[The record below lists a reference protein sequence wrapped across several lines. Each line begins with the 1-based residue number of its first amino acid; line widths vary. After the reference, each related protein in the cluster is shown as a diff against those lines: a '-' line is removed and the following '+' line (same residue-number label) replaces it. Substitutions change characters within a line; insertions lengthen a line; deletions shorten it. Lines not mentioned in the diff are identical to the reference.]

1 VVDGAAGDF
10 DVLANCDL
18 TGKLSMDAR
27 LHDAPPPRVGGRGR
41 PRKRGDVR
49 RSPVRLP
56 AGTHRRLEGV
66 AAGRP
71 IMLARFQDPCRR
83 QEPRPALRRR
93 ILNLKEQSMT
103 RTLASPVL
111 VLLAAAQAQAA
122 CCYFSA
128 KEKDVNQPAQ
138 KAFITWDPVEKIE
151 TFTVQPKFEGN
162 ALDFGMVIPTPSRP
176 KLDEM
181 PKDFFKALAVYTI
194 LKNRV
199 NPFQQFLRLAG
210 SVRRENEGA
219 VRPTNQPPRTVVVLE
234 QGVVG
239 SLDYKIIKAEDA
251 NDLFDWLKENKY
263 NYSGD
268 AETLNFYVKK
278 KWLFTTMKIDT
289 MQMKKNADGSF
300 AGEVT
305 PTRFRFASDKLVY
318 PLKITAI
325 SVKDTTE
332 ALFYVQA
339 PYKVDLPGDMTY
351 QYQWLPLISQA
362 QGCSGYEFGGK
373 KEFLTALGNQAQT
386 VMQRG
391 QQLGFGFQAGQR
403 PMPGND
409 GRIATTLEWAKKL
422 TPDDIQVLVGT
433 KPYTEAVPNFETLA
447 GLDKVDRNDAKAVE
461 AAQKK
466 RQSLYEQAEKS
477 HPHGYLVR
485 EAPAA
490 DIANLKILVGHLQQ
504 GQVLTKF
511 RKVFTKGEMTDD
523 LEIVPAKVGDVTDK
537 SEYEEI
543 LPTSPP

>member
-1 VVDGAAGDF
+1 VYSAEGKVSSTIARHDKATPSGRRPGNSNSLSGTA
-10 DVLANCDL
+10 DL
-18 TGKLSMDAR
+18 
-27 LHDAPPPRVGGRGR
+27 
-41 PRKRGDVR
+41 
-49 RSPVRLP
+49 
-56 AGTHRRLEGV
+56 
-66 AAGRP
+66 
-71 IMLARFQDPCRR
+71 
-83 QEPRPALRRR
+83 LRRR
-93 ILNLKEQSMT
+93 IMNFKELSMT

-111 VLLAAAQAQAA
+111 VLLAAAQAHAA

-194 LKNRV
+194 LKKREVPWNRFA
-199 NPFQQFLRLAG
+199 PQKEGKALADF
-210 SVRRENEGA
+210 SNKSA
-219 VRPTNQPPRTVVVLE
+219 DPTRKVVVLE

-263 NYSGD
+263 NYAGD

-339 PYKVDLPGDMTY
+339 PDKVDLPGDMTY

-386 VMQRG
+386 VMQKG
-391 QQLGFGFQAGQR
+391 QALGFGFQAGQR
-403 PMPGND
+403 PMPGRD

-433 KPYTEAVPNFETLA
+433 KPYSESVPNFEMLA
-447 GLDKVDRNDAKAVE
+447 GLDKVDRNDAKALE

-466 RQSLYEQAEKS
+466 YQSLYEQTEKT
-477 HPHGYLVR
+477 HPHGFLVR

-523 LEIVPAKVGDVTDK
+523 LEIIPAKVGDVSDK

>member
-1 VVDGAAGDF
+1 
-10 DVLANCDL
+10 
-18 TGKLSMDAR
+18 M
-27 LHDAPPPRVGGRGR
+27 
-41 PRKRGDVR
+41 
-49 RSPVRLP
+49 
-56 AGTHRRLEGV
+56 
-66 AAGRP
+66 
-71 IMLARFQDPCRR
+71 I
-83 QEPRPALRRR
+83 
-93 ILNLKEQSMT
+93 

-111 VLLAAAQAQAA
+111 VLLAAAQAHAA

-210 SVRRENEGA
+210 AAQQEGA
-219 VRPTNQPPRTVVVLE
+219 APRPTSGIPPRKVVVLE

-289 MQMKKNADGSF
+289 MQMKRNADGSF

-305 PTRFRFASDKLVY
+305 PTRFRFATDKLVY

-373 KEFLTALGNQAQT
+373 KDLLTALGNQAQS
-386 VMQRG
+386 VMQKG
-391 QQLGFGFQAGQR
+391 QALGFGFQAGQR
-403 PMPGND
+403 PMPGKD

-447 GLDKVDRNDAKAVE
+447 GLDKVDRNDPKAVE

-466 RQSLYEQAEKS
+466 RQSLYEEAEKT